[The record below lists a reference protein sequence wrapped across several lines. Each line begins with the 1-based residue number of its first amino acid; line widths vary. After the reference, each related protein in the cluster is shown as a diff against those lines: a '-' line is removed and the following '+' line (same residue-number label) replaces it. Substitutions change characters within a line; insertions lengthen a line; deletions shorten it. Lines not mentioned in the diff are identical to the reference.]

1 MNEVVLCG
9 FLGKDWEVSQGK
21 KELLAKNSLAI
32 TTITKKANE
41 EIKHTDWIPL
51 VVFGTNRVNALA
63 NYLKKGD
70 KFLCKGRIFTSVY
83 EDENQNKRTGFQVI
97 VDNFE
102 FVHQKEKQNIDHQV
116 TKEDNS
122 AENFAQTDNMEEEA
136 F

>member
-9 FLGKDWEVSQGK
+9 FLGKDWEISQGK

-51 VVFGTNRVNALA
+51 VVFGTNRVNTLA

-83 EDENQNKRTGFQVI
+83 EDENQKTRTGFQVI

-102 FVHQKEKQNIDHQV
+102 FVHQKEKQNIDKEA
-116 TKEDNS
+116 KEDNS
-122 AENFAQTDNMEEEA
+122 VENFAQTENNIEEA

>member
-9 FLGKDWEVSQGK
+9 FLGKDWEISQGK

-83 EDENQNKRTGFQVI
+83 EDENQKTRTGFQVI

-102 FVHQKEKQNIDHQV
+102 FVHQKEKQNIDKE

-122 AENFAQTDNMEEEA
+122 VENFAKTENNIEEA